1 MTITFESE
9 EDVTVYGLEKII
21 FYAGDNSYIFLA
33 QSIWWISSILGL
45 QEELVIHIHHLKA
58 QKEAI
63 RATIPD
69 KDISS
74 QDIGI
79 HPDRLANIQNPDN
92 GNCTSDGDSVSTT
105 ETEIHNEII
114 DNCQT
119 LLAQS
124 QQERK
129 AIGRITRQASRVV
142 KRKANKKK
150 PVKTFG
156 TQTEGID
163 RSELRRRKAAGEC
176 QRCGW
181 PRDRKGSHNTLDCFR
196 WKRIDKGTAPF
207 PKKRN

>member
-9 EDVTVYGLEKII
+9 EDVIVYGLQKII
-21 FYAGDNSYIFLA
+21 SYARDNSYIFLA

-45 QEELVIHIHHLKA
+45 QEELVIHIDHLKA

-69 KDISS
+69 TKISS
-74 QDIGI
+74 LDIDI

-92 GNCTSDGDSVSTT
+92 DNCTSDGDSVSTT
-105 ETEIHNEII
+105 EIEIHNEII
-114 DNCQT
+114 DNCET

-129 AIGRITRQASRVV
+129 AIGRTTRQASRGI
-142 KRKANKKK
+142 KRKANMKK

-156 TQTEGID
+156 TQTKGID
-163 RSELRRRKAAGEC
+163 GSELRRRKAAGEC
-176 QRCGW
+176 QRCAW
-181 PRDRKGSHNTLDCFR
+181 PRDRKGSHKTLDCFH